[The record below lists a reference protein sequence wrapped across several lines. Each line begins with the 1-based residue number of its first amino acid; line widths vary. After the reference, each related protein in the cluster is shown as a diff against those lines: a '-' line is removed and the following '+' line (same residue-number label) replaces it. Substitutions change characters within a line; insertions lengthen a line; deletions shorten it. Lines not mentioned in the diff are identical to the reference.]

1 MPDEHRALAAI
12 LRQEHAPRIAQEDKR
27 QSRSIDGIRF
37 VNTSGIELHAVGLRI
52 DRLCEC
58 ECEEP
63 ERRDCSCFSDADLGA
78 TALYLSKNDLTSAAV
93 ESLSGFAELTVLSL
107 ANNLIDRVPEA
118 LRRMHKLKRLS
129 LSGNPVMG
137 TTYAWEQILA
147 SVPVALRELNG
158 RRVNE
163 AEVRRGRAVWRE
175 HCVLRNLVFLLD
187 ALRTK
192 EPGEAWVEVL
202 GRIEGVLVGGVSS
215 LSQLADEHFLF
226 DSSMSSTSSM
236 SLTSSIQSNHGLAVL
251 ANSTWVDSVAFSM
264 SDNVDDDSSF
274 ESVLLEVT
282 SSLVSLESL
291 CREVREGPGQRVAEV
306 ESLAASIWRA
316 VFVYRDVML
325 ERKRQEFAAA
335 EEAVRVAAE
344 AAAKAAGKLPVEQAD
359 LDRIKSERDQMAQEL
374 RMMKQELN
382 VLRTQRDDEI
392 ERRVGLGVQLDDLRN
407 KFADASTREHIVCLQ
422 LEDTLQK
429 LEDARSAATGQKSV
443 LQILNAE
450 LDASKKREF
459 AAVERNQVLIAEL
472 DATIRARSIA
482 SKALRDTEVALTEA
496 QESSADA
503 LASQKA
509 SFEVVLGTLRDE
521 LELLRRAPRVPVNI
535 EIVNPD
541 VTRALDERDR
551 HIALLQ
557 SEVALYQRDEW
568 LNATAQSYRQEKA
581 LDRMKIAAAFCFRGW
596 MRHVH
601 RVSATKRLETSIA
614 TIVTD
619 AERASAVEALLA
631 WRSHARTSRIVRALS
646 MVRRAQVTTETMRRV
661 FCGWSDLTA
670 QCKRV
675 DAFIQR
681 RSSRI
686 AQRALTML
694 ARHALHRKESLQ
706 MMERE
711 VVRHAGAAVVAKVF
725 RAWHTETASSVNRW
739 KEIETSVEDRAAI
752 SHVSAVFEAWRL
764 VARDATQE
772 RLNCQVAD
780 QFAAEMVQRRAV
792 RALGCHATDVA
803 LRRSM
808 VDELDTSRA
817 RDLLLDVMASWR
829 ECLNASRLA
838 RACQWEHKRA
848 MARSII
854 GAWRTHVFQATKSRL
869 AGVQAAVIL
878 TGSAVDR
885 HKNELEQRLRE
896 ASDSA
901 ARTDALARGMA
912 VSCDGLQRRLVESIL
927 EHRRVVYR
935 MAEKHAR
942 LVKAHRTI
950 KRQLNIALH
959 DVLELK
965 AARDEL
971 DAVVAREVQAR
982 SITEDALKR
991 SLDESKHMSL
1001 RLRASD
1007 AIKSSAQLRAVQ
1019 HARHS
1024 EDWSLRAG
1032 WGAMK

>member
-27 QSRSIDGIRF
+27 QSRAIDGIRF

-63 ERRDCSCFSDADLGA
+63 ERRGCSCFSDADLGA

-147 SVPVALRELNG
+147 SVPVALKELNG

-187 ALRTK
+187 ALRTI

-226 DSSMSSTSSM
+226 DSSMSSM
-236 SLTSSIQSNHGLAVL
+236 SLTSSIPSNHGLAVL
-251 ANSTWVDSVAFSM
+251 ANSTWVDSLAFSM
-264 SDNVDDDSSF
+264 SDNVDDDGNF

-325 ERKRQEFAAA
+325 EQKRQEFAAA
-335 EEAVRVAAE
+335 KEAVRVVAE
-344 AAAKAAGKLPVEQAD
+344 AAAEAAGKLPVEQTD

-382 VLRTQRDDEI
+382 VLRMQRDDEI
-392 ERRVGLGVQLDDLRN
+392 ERHVGLGVQLDDLRN
-407 KFADASTREHIVCLQ
+407 ELADASAREQVVCLQ
-422 LEDTLQK
+422 LEDTSKK
-429 LEDARSAATGQKSV
+429 LEEARSAAMGQNSV
-443 LQILNAE
+443 LQMLTAE
-450 LDASKKREF
+450 LEVSKKREF
-459 AAVERNQVLIAEL
+459 AAVEHNEVLIAEL
-472 DATIRARSIA
+472 DAAIRASSIA
-482 SKALRDTEVALTEA
+482 SKALRDTEVALIEA

-503 LASQKA
+503 LASQRA
-509 SFEVVLGTLRDE
+509 SFEVVLGTLQEE

-541 VTRALDERDR
+541 VTRALDERDQN
-551 HIALLQ
+551 IALLQ
-557 SEVALYQRDEW
+557 SEVAMYQRDEW

-581 LDRMKIAAAFCFRGW
+581 LDRVKIAVAFCFRGW

-661 FCGWSDLTA
+661 FRGWSDLTA
-670 QCKRV
+670 QRKRV

-681 RSSRI
+681 RSSRMV
-686 AQRALTML
+686 QRALTTL
-694 ARHALHRKESLQ
+694 AKHALHRKESLQ
-706 MMERE
+706 MMERD
-711 VVRHAGAAVVAKVF
+711 VVRHAGAAFIMKVF

-739 KEIETSVEDRAAI
+739 NEIETSVEDRAAI
-752 SHVSAVFEAWRL
+752 SHVSALFKAWRL
-764 VARDATQE
+764 VTRDETQA
-772 RLNCQVAD
+772 RLNRQVAD
-780 QFAAEMVQRRAV
+780 QFAAEMVQRRAL

-808 VDELDTSRA
+808 VDELVTSRS
-817 RDLLLDVMASWR
+817 RDLLFDAMAGWR
-829 ECLNASRLA
+829 ECLNTSRLA

-848 MARSII
+848 TVRSII

-869 AGVQAAVIL
+869 AGIQAAVIL
-878 TGSAVDR
+878 AGSAVDR
-885 HKNELEQRLRE
+885 RKNDLEQRLRE

-901 ARTDALARGMA
+901 ARTGALARGMA
-912 VSCDGLQRRLVESIL
+912 QSCDGLQRRLVESIL

-942 LVKAHRTI
+942 LAKAHRTV

-959 DVLELK
+959 DAHKLK

-971 DAVVAREVQAR
+971 EAAVAREVQAR

-991 SLDESKHMSL
+991 SLDESKHMNL

-1007 AIKSSAQLRAVQ
+1007 AIKSSAQLRAAQ

-1024 EDWSLRAG
+1024 DDWSLRAN